1 MATSS
6 RSHSSA
12 GQIERVMKS
21 LPFLDCLQMTAKG
34 HQKQPFRHPVGP
46 RWMMMVPP
54 LAMIRGIGQR
64 RVTAVTHLAPI
75 EITS

>member
-6 RSHSSA
+6 RSHRGA

-34 HQKQPFRHPVGP
+34 HQKQPFRHPVG
-46 RWMMMVPP
+46 RRRIVMAPP
-54 LAMIRGIGQR
+54 LAMI
-64 RVTAVTHLAPI
+64 A
-75 EITS
+75 E

>member
-6 RSHSSA
+6 RSDSDA

-34 HQKQPFRHPVGP
+34 HQKQPFRHPVGC
-46 RWMMMVPP
+46 RRIVTVPP
-54 LAMIRGIGQR
+54 PAVIRRGQ
-64 RVTAVTHLAPI
+64 VSDGLQL
-75 EITS
+75 

>member
-6 RSHSSA
+6 RSDSDA

-34 HQKQPFRHPVGP
+34 HQKQPFRHPAGCRRIVMG
-46 RWMMMVPP
+46 PP
-54 LAMIRGIGQR
+54 LAVIRRNRSTTGYNCNLFGP
-64 RVTAVTHLAPI
+64 H
-75 EITS
+75 